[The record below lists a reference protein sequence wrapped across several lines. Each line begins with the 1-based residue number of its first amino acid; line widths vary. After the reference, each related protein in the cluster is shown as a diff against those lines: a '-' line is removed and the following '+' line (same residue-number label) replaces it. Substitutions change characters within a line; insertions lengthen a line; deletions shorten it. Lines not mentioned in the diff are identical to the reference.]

1 MGICIT
7 IIILFIFMR
16 SPLIIF
22 FTHPILLAYLLVVYA
37 VLISFF
43 LALIRIRWFLYLLVL
58 IFYITTMS
66 ANEKLYHTSQVNSR
80 ELIIYGVFV
89 LGFYSFIFP
98 IKKTR
103 VRERALNFTLT
114 LMETSSR
121 GIYVWITFYLLLVII
136 RVVKIVKLE
145 EGPLVKRL

>member
-1 MGICIT
+1 
-7 IIILFIFMR
+7 MR

-58 IFYITTMS
+58 IFLGGVIILIIYITTMS
-66 ANEKLYHTSQVNSR
+66 ANEKLYHTSQVSAR
-80 ELIIYGVFV
+80 ELVIYGVFV

-103 VRERALNFTLT
+103 ARERALNFTLT